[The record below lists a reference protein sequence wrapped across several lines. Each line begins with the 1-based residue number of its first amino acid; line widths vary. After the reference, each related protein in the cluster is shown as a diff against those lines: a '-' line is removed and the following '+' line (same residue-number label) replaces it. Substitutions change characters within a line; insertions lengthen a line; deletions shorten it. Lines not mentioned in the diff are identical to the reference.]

1 MALPTLPDSHVLV
14 TVGVDTHADSHVA
27 VALDQLGRLLG
38 ARTIPTTPAGYAALL
53 DWATT
58 LGTVDRI
65 GVEGTGSYGAGLA
78 RWLDA
83 HGQVVIEVDRPDRAA
98 RRRQGKADDL
108 DAHAAARAAQAGT
121 ATGQPKAGDGK
132 VEMIRSLRLARRS
145 AVKARTQAANQLKA
159 LLVTAPDGLRAQLR
173 SLPPIELVTTAAR
186 LRPDQVPATPTDAAK
201 LALRSVAR
209 GWLQLT
215 EEITTLEVHLDRLV
229 ASAAPALVAVK
240 GVGTETAA
248 ALLVAGGDNPQ
259 RLRSEAAFAHLCG
272 VAPIPAS
279 SGKTARHRLSRG
291 GNREANWA
299 LYLIAVGRMAWH
311 GPTRAYVQRRTK
323 EGKSKAE
330 IIRCLKR
337 YIARE
342 LYSILVSAQPLDE
355 P

>member
-1 MALPTLPDSHVLV
+1 VLV
-14 TVGVDTHADSHVA
+14 TLGVDTHADRHVA
-27 VALDQLGRLLG
+27 AALDQAGRPLGT
-38 ARTIPTTPAGYAALL
+38 RTISTTPGGYAALL
-53 DWATT
+53 GWATT

-65 GVEGTGSYGAGLA
+65 GVEGTGSYGA
-78 RWLDA
+78 
-83 HGQVVIEVDRPDRAA
+83 
-98 RRRQGKADDL
+98 
-108 DAHAAARAAQAGT
+108 
-121 ATGQPKAGDGK
+121 
-132 VEMIRSLRLARRS
+132 RLARRS

-173 SLPPIELVTTAAR
+173 CLPPAELVTTAAR
-186 LRPDQVPATPTDAAK
+186 LRAATTPATPTDAAK
-201 LALRSVAR
+201 LALRSIAR
-209 GWLQLT
+209 RWLQLT
-215 EEITTLEVHLDRLV
+215 QEITELEVHLDRLV
-229 ASAAPALVAVK
+229 AMAAPALVAVK

-248 ALLVAGGDNPQ
+248 VLLVAAGDNPE

-279 SGKTARHRLSRG
+279 SGKTTRHRLNRG

-337 YIARE
+337 HIARE
-342 LYSILVSAQPLDE
+342 LYGILASQPAT
-355 P
+355 